1 MHPIPCP
8 FETTPEDALL
18 ITKWKLRLVVVY
30 GAVLLVL
37 LAFSMSQP
45 KESVEDT
52 ANVPATLLFPRLQ
65 QPSTWSIKESAICR
79 DRRTR

>member
-30 GAVLLVL
+30 DAVLLVL

-52 ANVPATLLFPRLQ
+52 ANVPANAAV
-65 QPSTWSIKESAICR
+65 SSASAAKHVVH
-79 DRRTR
+79 